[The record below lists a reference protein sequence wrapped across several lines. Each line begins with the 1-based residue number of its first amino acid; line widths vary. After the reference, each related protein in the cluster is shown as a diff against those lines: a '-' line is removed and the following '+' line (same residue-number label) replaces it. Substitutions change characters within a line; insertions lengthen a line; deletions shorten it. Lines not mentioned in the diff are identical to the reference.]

1 VFGLPVEGLSVA
13 GRCLKGSLQ
22 LAHAFG
28 GAVDTEGAFDFGSVV
43 LEMEAAGGG
52 EWGGTEG
59 AETDHFATTTG
70 M

>member
-1 VFGLPVEGLSVA
+1 MSGVNRGGG
-13 GRCLKGSLQ
+13 GR
-22 LAHAFG
+22 
-28 GAVDTEGAFDFGSVV
+28 TVV